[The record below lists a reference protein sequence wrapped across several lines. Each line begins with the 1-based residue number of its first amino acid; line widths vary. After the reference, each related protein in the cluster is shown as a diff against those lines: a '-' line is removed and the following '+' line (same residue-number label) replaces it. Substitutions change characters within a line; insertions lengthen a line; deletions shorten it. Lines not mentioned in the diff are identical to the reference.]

1 MSISIDSVSLNINGT
16 NIIKDIS
23 FTMNPGELITILG
36 PNGSGKSTLLRVI
49 SGDLLPTKG
58 EVAIDNVPL
67 SNMSF
72 KTQALKRSVMSQS
85 QQILYDY
92 SVQEIIE
99 MGWVDYADNG
109 SVEIIKQKCI
119 KVAEECFVDHLMKRN
134 FNTLSGGEQRRVHFA
149 RTLLQIDHQ
158 YDSIENRYMF
168 LDEPTA
174 NLDLLFEL
182 QLIRLLKAKAE
193 KGIGVLLIIHDL
205 NLASK
210 FSDKIAILKKGKLSA
225 FGEPFEVFKS
235 KTLSDIFGL
244 AMHVDLKTLKVT
256 YY

>member
-1 MSISIDSVSLNINGT
+1 MSINIDSVSLNINGV

-58 EVAIDNVPL
+58 EVTIDNVPL

-85 QQILYDY
+85 QQILYDF

-109 SVEIIKQKCI
+109 KC
-119 KVAEECFVDHLMKRN
+119 
-134 FNTLSGGEQRRVHFA
+134 
-149 RTLLQIDHQ
+149 
-158 YDSIENRYMF
+158 
-168 LDEPTA
+168 
-174 NLDLLFEL
+174 
-182 QLIRLLKAKAE
+182 
-193 KGIGVLLIIHDL
+193 
-205 NLASK
+205 
-210 FSDKIAILKKGKLSA
+210 
-225 FGEPFEVFKS
+225 
-235 KTLSDIFGL
+235 
-244 AMHVDLKTLKVT
+244 
-256 YY
+256 

>member
-1 MSISIDSVSLNINGT
+1 MSISIDSVSLNINGA

-58 EVAIDNVPL
+58 EVTIDNVPL

>member
-1 MSISIDSVSLNINGT
+1 MSISIDSVSLNINGA

-225 FGEPFEVFKS
+225 FGEPLEVFKS

-244 AMHVDLKTLKVT
+244 AMDVDLKTLKVT

>member
-1 MSISIDSVSLNINGT
+1 MSINIDSVSLNINGI

-58 EVAIDNVPL
+58 EVTIDNVPL

-99 MGWVDYADNG
+99 MGWVDYADSSG
-109 SVEIIKQKCI
+109 VELIKQKCI
-119 KVAEECFVDHLMKRN
+119 KAAKDCFVDHLLKRN

-158 YDSIENRYMF
+158 YDSIGNRYMF

-244 AMHVDLKTLKVT
+244 AMDVDLKTLKVT

>member
-1 MSISIDSVSLNINGT
+1 MSINIDKISLNIKGVD
-16 NIIKDIS
+16 IIKDIS
-23 FTMNPGELITILG
+23 FTINPGELITILG
-36 PNGSGKSTLLRVI
+36 PNGSGKSTLLKVI
-49 SGDLLPTKG
+49 SGDVLPTKG
-58 EVAIDNVPL
+58 LVDIDDVPL
-67 SNMSF
+67 TDMSF

-92 SVQEIIE
+92 SVAEIIE
-99 MGWVDYADNG
+99 MGWVDYGNTA
-109 SVEIIKQKCI
+109 SIKSIKQKCNN
-119 KVAEECFVDHLMKRN
+119 VAKECFVDHLLKRN

-149 RTLLQIDHQ
+149 RTLLQIDHH
-158 YDSIENRYMF
+158 YESIGSRYMF

-182 QLIRLLKAKAE
+182 QMIRLLKKKAKN
-193 KGIGVLLIIHDL
+193 GIGVLLIIHDL

-210 FSDKIAILKKGKLSA
+210 FSDKIAILKKGNLIA
-225 FGEPFEVFKS
+225 YGEPFEVFKS

-244 AMHVDLKTLKVT
+244 AMDVDPKTLKVT

>member
-1 MSISIDSVSLNINGT
+1 MSIKIDKISLNIEGVD
-16 NIIKDIS
+16 IIKDIS
-23 FTMNPGELITILG
+23 FTINPGELITILG
-36 PNGSGKSTLLRVI
+36 PNGSGKSTLLKVI
-49 SGDLLPTKG
+49 SGDVLPTKG
-58 EVAIDNVPL
+58 LVDIDDVPL
-67 SNMSF
+67 TDMSF

-92 SVQEIIE
+92 SVAEIIE
-99 MGWVDYADNG
+99 MGWVDYGNNV
-109 SVEIIKQKCI
+109 SVESIKQKCTN
-119 KVAEECFVDHLMKRN
+119 VAKECFVDHLLTRN

-149 RTLLQIDHQ
+149 RTLLQIDHH
-158 YDSIENRYMF
+158 YESIGSRYMF

-182 QLIRLLKAKAE
+182 QMIRLLKEKAKN
-193 KGIGVLLIIHDL
+193 GIGVLLIIHDL

-210 FSDKIAILKKGKLSA
+210 FSDKIAILKKGNLISY
-225 FGEPFEVFKS
+225 GEPFEVFKS

-244 AMHVDLKTLKVT
+244 AMDVDPKTLKVT

>member
-1 MSISIDSVSLNINGT
+1 MSINIDSVSLNIKGV
-16 NIIKDIS
+16 NIISDIS
-23 FTMNPGELITILG
+23 FTMKPGELITILG

-67 SNMSF
+67 SDMSF

-99 MGWVDYADNG
+99 MGWVDYADSSG
-109 SVEIIKQKCI
+109 VELIKQKCI
-119 KVAEECFVDHLMKRN
+119 KAAKDCFVDHLLERN

-158 YDSIENRYMF
+158 YDSIGNRYMF

-225 FGEPFEVFKS
+225 FGEPFKVFKS

-244 AMHVDLKTLKVT
+244 AMDVDLKTLKVT

>member
-244 AMHVDLKTLKVT
+244 AMDVDLKTLKVT

>member
-1 MSISIDSVSLNINGT
+1 MSINIDSVSLNINGV

-23 FTMNPGELITILG
+23 FKINPGELITILG

-85 QQILYDY
+85 QQVLYDY
-92 SVQEIIE
+92 SVQEIIK
-99 MGWVDYADNG
+99 MGWVDYADSG
-109 SVEIIKQKCI
+109 SVEIIKQKSI

-225 FGEPFEVFKS
+225 FGEPFKVFKS

-244 AMHVDLKTLKVT
+244 AMDVDLKTLKVT

>member
-1 MSISIDSVSLNINGT
+1 MSINIDSVSLNINGV

-67 SNMSF
+67 SDMSF

-99 MGWVDYADNG
+99 MGWVDYADSSG
-109 SVEIIKQKCI
+109 VELIKQKCI
-119 KVAEECFVDHLMKRN
+119 KAAQDCFVDHLLKRN

-158 YDSIENRYMF
+158 YDSIGNRYMF

-244 AMHVDLKTLKVT
+244 AMDVDLKTLKVT

>member
-1 MSISIDSVSLNINGT
+1 MSISIDSVSLDINGA

-23 FTMNPGELITILG
+23 FTINPGELITILG

-49 SGDLLPTKG
+49 SGDLLSTKG
-58 EVAIDNVPL
+58 EVVIDNVPL
-67 SNMSF
+67 SDMSF

-85 QQILYDY
+85 QQIIYDF

-99 MGWVDYADNG
+99 MGWVDYTDNVIG
-109 SVEIIKQKCI
+109 EIIKQKCI

-149 RTLLQIDHQ
+149 RTLLQIGHQ
-158 YDSIENRYMF
+158 YESIGNRYMF

-182 QLIRLLKAKAE
+182 QLIRLLKAKTE
-193 KGIGVLLIIHDL
+193 KGIGIILIIHDL

-210 FSDKIAILKKGKLSA
+210 FSDKIVILKNGKLAA
-225 FGEPFEVFKS
+225 FGQPLEVFKS
-235 KTLSDIFGL
+235 KILSDIFGL
-244 AMHVDLKTLKVT
+244 AMDIDPETLKVT

>member
-1 MSISIDSVSLNINGT
+1 MSINIDSVSLNIKGV
-16 NIIKDIS
+16 NIISDIS
-23 FTMNPGELITILG
+23 FTMKPGELITILG

-58 EVAIDNVPL
+58 EVTIDNVPL
-67 SNMSF
+67 SDMSF

-92 SVQEIIE
+92 SVQEIVE

-109 SVEIIKQKCI
+109 GVEIIKQKCI

-158 YDSIENRYMF
+158 YDSIGNRYMF

-225 FGEPFEVFKS
+225 FGKPFEVFKS

-244 AMHVDLKTLKVT
+244 AMDVDLKTLKVT

>member
-1 MSISIDSVSLNINGT
+1 MSINIDSVSLNINGVRL
-16 NIIKDIS
+16 IKNIS
-23 FTMNPGELITILG
+23 FIINPGELITILG

-58 EVAIDNVPL
+58 EVEIDNVPL
-67 SNMSF
+67 SDMSF

-85 QQILYDY
+85 QQVLYDY
-92 SVQEIIE
+92 SVEEIIE
-99 MGWVDYADNG
+99 MGWVDYADNCG
-109 SVEIIKQKCI
+109 VELIKQKCM
-119 KVAEECFVDHLMKRN
+119 KAAKESFVDHLLKRN

-158 YDSIENRYMF
+158 YDSIGNRYIF

-182 QLIRLLKAKAE
+182 KLIRLLKAKA
-193 KGIGVLLIIHDL
+193 KQGIGVLLIIHDL

-210 FSDKIAILKKGKLSA
+210 FSDKIAILKNGKVGA
-225 FGEPFEVFKS
+225 FGQPFEVFKS
-235 KTLSDIFGL
+235 KILSDIFGL
-244 AMHVDLKTLKVT
+244 AMDVDSKTLRVT

>member
-1 MSISIDSVSLNINGT
+1 MSINIDSVSLNINGVS
-16 NIIKDIS
+16 IIKNIS
-23 FTMNPGELITILG
+23 FIINPGELITILG

-58 EVAIDNVPL
+58 KVEIDNVSL
-67 SNMSF
+67 SDMSF

-85 QQILYDY
+85 QQVLYDY
-92 SVQEIIE
+92 SVEEIIE
-99 MGWVDYADNG
+99 MGWVDYVDNC
-109 SVEIIKQKCI
+109 SVELIKQKC
-119 KVAEECFVDHLMKRN
+119 KKAAKKSFVDHLLKRN

-158 YDSIENRYMF
+158 YDSIGNRYIF

-182 QLIRLLKAKAE
+182 QLIRLLKAKA
-193 KGIGVLLIIHDL
+193 KQGIGVLLIIHDL

-210 FSDKIAILKKGKLSA
+210 FSDKIVILKNGKLGA
-225 FGEPFEVFKS
+225 FGQPFEVFKS
-235 KTLSDIFGL
+235 KTLSDIFSL
-244 AMHVDLKTLKVT
+244 AMDVDSKTLKVT

>member
-1 MSISIDSVSLNINGT
+1 MSISIDSVSLNINGA